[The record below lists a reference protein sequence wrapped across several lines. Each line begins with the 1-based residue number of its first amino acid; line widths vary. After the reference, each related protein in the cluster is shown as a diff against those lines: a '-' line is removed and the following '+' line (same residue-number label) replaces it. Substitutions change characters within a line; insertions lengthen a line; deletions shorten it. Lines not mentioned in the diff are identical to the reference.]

1 MFGPTTVGPNT
12 AMTRSDANEFDRR
25 LSLEIIPDAYG
36 PEEQALSWYYYL
48 EEHLQFP
55 FEAECVSDRSTSP
68 LRIGDK
74 VDVVGMPTEEDCEHE
89 MLVNIRWNERVLAVP
104 LAQLGG
110 VDVDDETH
118 QAMQDWHTWVDR
130 GYEL

>member
-1 MFGPTTVGPNT
+1 
-12 AMTRSDANEFDRR
+12 MTRSDDDEFDRR

-55 FEAECVSDRSTSP
+55 FEAECVNDRSTSP

-74 VDVVGMPTEEDCEHE
+74 VDVVGMPAEEDCEHE

-118 QAMQDWHTWVDR
+118 QAMQDWQTWVDR

>member
-1 MFGPTTVGPNT
+1 MAQRPDDDEN
-12 AMTRSDANEFDRR
+12 DFDQR

-55 FEAECVSDRSTSP
+55 FQARCVTERPTSP
-68 LRIGDK
+68 LSAGAK
-74 VDVVGMPTEEDCEHE
+74 VEVVGMPGEEVCEHD
-89 MLVNIRWNERVLAVP
+89 MFVNVRWHQRVIAVP
-104 LAQLGG
+104 LAQLAG
-110 VDVDDETH
+110 VAVDDGTL
-118 QAMQDWHTWVDR
+118 QAIQDWHTWIDR

>member
-1 MFGPTTVGPNT
+1 
-12 AMTRSDANEFDRR
+12 MTRSDEDEFDRR
-25 LSLEIIPDAYG
+25 LSLEIIPDAFG

-74 VDVVGMPTEEDCEHE
+74 VANVFTLSLLVVIAVLL
-89 MLVNIRWNERVLAVP
+89 LVGHRFARREVAETSRLA
-104 LAQLGG
+104 
-110 VDVDDETH
+110 
-118 QAMQDWHTWVDR
+118 
-130 GYEL
+130 

>member
-1 MFGPTTVGPNT
+1 
-12 AMTRSDANEFDRR
+12 MTHSDDDEFDRR

-55 FEAECVSDRSTSP
+55 FKAECVSDRSTSP

-74 VDVVGMPTEEDCEHE
+74 VDVVGMPNGGRLRTRDAGQHP
-89 MLVNIRWNERVLAVP
+89 VERAS
-104 LAQLGG
+104 AG
-110 VDVDDETH
+110 
-118 QAMQDWHTWVDR
+118 HTPCSTWWS
-130 GYEL
+130 

>member
-1 MFGPTTVGPNT
+1 
-12 AMTRSDANEFDRR
+12 MTRSDDDEFDRR
-25 LSLEIIPDAYG
+25 LSPEIIPDAYG

-48 EEHLQFP
+48 EEHVQFP
-55 FEAECVSDRSTSP
+55 FEAECVSDRATSP

-89 MLVNIRWNERVLAVP
+89 MLVNIRWNERVLAIP

-118 QAMQDWHTWVDR
+118 QAMQDWHTWSIAVMSCKR
-130 GYEL
+130 GISETTNVH

>member
-1 MFGPTTVGPNT
+1 
-12 AMTRSDANEFDRR
+12 MTRSDDDEFDRR

-36 PEEQALSWYYYL
+36 PDEQALSWYYYL

-89 MLVNIRWNERVLAVP
+89 MLVNIRWNERVLAIP

>member
-1 MFGPTTVGPNT
+1 M
-12 AMTRSDANEFDRR
+12 ARSDDDEFDRR

-55 FEAECVSDRSTSP
+55 FEAECVNDRSTSP

-89 MLVNIRWNERVLAVP
+89 MLVTSAGTSECWLYPLLNLVVLMLTMRRTRRCRIGILGSIAVMSCKRGI
-104 LAQLGG
+104 GG
-110 VDVDDETH
+110 TTNVN
-118 QAMQDWHTWVDR
+118 
-130 GYEL
+130 